1 MAKHNTLLAALQD
14 AALLQQDNAQAAL
27 DGLLQAFN
35 QEGEDISADTIKQA
49 IESHTSFW
57 QAFIDVDSDNLP
69 GDDLKKIK
77 TSALQSRA
85 LHAFLQLPNDKKKEL
100 MSKLDTNEDLYQA
113 YNLLPKGQTHQLDNK
128 FFKEILALRNEY
140 STNKKDDQIIQEY
153 ENLEQK
159 SYSPLL
165 KSRLKNFLK
174 EDYLDAQIRRLP
186 KGDKR
191 QLAQEGQLEND
202 AIQITE
208 DNTEQDWQRRALLAY
223 VADGDFDT
231 PAPTKLWQQLETMKA
246 GHPRAM
252 QQKLKELGLELP
264 DGLID
269 EALCE
274 RLIALAGMLLRTN
287 AVSRQHAA
295 LALNLDAAEI
305 LGPDNDI
312 AREMFNSRF
321 GQQAFQTQAL
331 RQIIA
336 HRLVSMSES
345 ELDDLAEHNLPFHTF
360 FPDYPDDHAQYLPK
374 AADALY
380 ATLLQTEKT
389 ARAQHGNKNFQTIVG
404 LINQEDEDEAL
415 DKPVL
420 YRLALQ
426 AVTQLPEEQRQRFLT
441 AKSPETAQTILGI
454 DNSKVALDSKTL
466 AHFKHFARIR
476 FLQKRIEQD
485 TLWGDARPAL
495 QQVLQSYLPK
505 EVTDTQLQALVQART
520 LPEIKQILQEPQ
532 LETQALPSLVD
543 ENQRLMRLSRIQ
555 NYALAQALSQL
566 PSANLSNDQ
575 IKHINHQLQA
585 ANDIDEEVLKS
596 FLSEA
601 DVDKVAARLES
612 IQEQHGHTADL
623 RNSQEPSH
631 RLLLAAAKFKAKP
644 SNPQLDAFNKA
655 LKNSTHY
662 QDFVKA
668 LGQPDYLEKNWT
680 RVITPDV
687 FQMMKQQAIAHTYS
701 NHSPDDIAQR
711 QAQFKPYQQ
720 LFKFIKHF
728 HQKFAKDL
736 AQIQTMEEDGVLD
749 GAYHQLSRDKAQKI
763 EPMLQ
768 STAQNCA
775 AILTQLYQQ
784 QQLVENELRAL
795 QTLNTTGQ
803 NGGSVELDDLS
814 RQQNTMFKTLNHTI
828 DSKFHK
834 WQKQLVAHHKKLDA
848 EIDYFK
854 GIQQNFYGD
863 DDTAGLLAYVEQAK
877 TAETVTLANSHFVTH
892 TDYPR
897 GKQAESQTS
906 SPEQPLSEDEKTC
919 LLDQQGKVPR
929 FQKRKLAPQV
939 AHDHVREYTVA
950 SKNQRGSAG
959 RFTDERDTSR
969 YASSQARKV
978 TLTQFPEQ
986 PLDRIEVALRMAMHK
1001 LLARS
1006 RPPTKEHPIVLTGSN
1021 AQELQYVWTALMV
1034 LSKNQHFKFDA
1045 SAIKVNSLAFDPAQ
1059 ETTWF
1064 GKRFSDDSLYAQA
1077 SQHFKSARAFR
1088 EYKAIQQEK
1097 FAKPVSVTNALKRL
1111 AKIDEAPMIN
1121 NRLFKTNYQNMRDV
1135 EEHNHKNTAP
1145 RAGG

>member
-1 MAKHNTLLAALQD
+1 MAKHDTLLAALQD

-27 DGLLQAFN
+27 DRLLQAFN
-35 QEGEDISADTIKQA
+35 QEEEDVSAEAIKQA

-57 QAFIDVDSDNLP
+57 QAFIDVDSDNFP
-69 GDDLKKIK
+69 GDDKDQIKK
-77 TSALQSRA
+77 SALEARA
-85 LHAFLQLPNDKKKEL
+85 FHAFLQLAPDKEKEL
-100 MSKLDTNEDLYQA
+100 MSKLDTKEDLYQA
-113 YNLLPKGQTHQLDNK
+113 YNLLPEGQTDQLDNQLLE
-128 FFKEILALRNEY
+128 EILALKNNY
-140 STNKKDDQIIQEY
+140 SGKKTDDQIIQDY
-153 ENLEQK
+153 ENLHEK

-165 KSRLKNFLK
+165 KSQLENSLK
-174 EDYLDAQIRRLP
+174 ENYLDAQIRQLS
-186 KGDKR
+186 KDEKR
-191 QLAQEGQLEND
+191 QLALKGQLNND
-202 AIQITE
+202 AIRIIE
-208 DNTEQDWQRRALLAY
+208 DNKQDWQQRALLAY
-223 VADGDFDT
+223 VADGAFDT
-231 PAPTKLWQQLETMKA
+231 PAPTKLWQQLETMKV

-269 EALCE
+269 EALCK

-287 AVSRQHAA
+287 AVPLQHAA

-336 HRLVSMSES
+336 HQLVSMSNS

-360 FPDYPDDHAQYLPK
+360 FPDYPDDKAHYLPES
-374 AADALY
+374 ADALY

-389 ARAQHGNKNFQTIVG
+389 ARAQYGNKSFQEIVG
-404 LINQEDEDEAL
+404 LINQENEDEAL

-420 YRLALQ
+420 YRLTLQ
-426 AVTQLPEEQRQRFLT
+426 AVALLPEKQRQRFLT
-441 AKSPETAQTILGI
+441 AKSPEAAQTILGI

-466 AHFKHFARIR
+466 AHFKHFARTH

-532 LETQALPSLVD
+532 LETQALPSLVN

-575 IKHINHQLQA
+575 IKHINQELQA
-585 ANDIDEEVLKS
+585 ANDIDEEALKS

-601 DVDKVAARLES
+601 DVDKVAERLES
-612 IQEQHGHTADL
+612 IKKQHDRTADL
-623 RNSQEPSH
+623 RSSQKPGYH
-631 RLLLAAAKFKAKP
+631 LLAAAEFKAKP
-644 SNPQLDAFNKA
+644 SDVQLKDFNKA

-668 LGQPDYLEKNWT
+668 LGKSDYLEKNWT

-687 FQMMKQQAIAHTYS
+687 FQMMKQQAIARTYS

-784 QQLVENELRAL
+784 QQLVENELQAL
-795 QTLNTTGQ
+795 QTLNTTDQ
-803 NGGSVELDDLS
+803 NGGAVELDDLS
-814 RQQNTMFKTLNHTI
+814 RQKNTMFKTLNHTI

-834 WQKQLVAHHKKLDA
+834 WQKQLVVHHKKLDA

-854 GIQQNFYGD
+854 GIQQTFYGD
-863 DDTAGLLAYVEQAK
+863 DDTPGLLAYVEQAK
-877 TAETVTLANSHFVTH
+877 TAETVTLANSNFVTH
-892 TDYPR
+892 IDYPR

-906 SPEQPLSEDEKTC
+906 SPEQSSQTEKTC
-919 LLDQQGKVPR
+919 LLDHEGKVPH

-939 AHDHVREYTVA
+939 AHDHVREYTVV
-950 SKNQRGSAG
+950 SKNPQNANAG

-969 YASSQARKV
+969 YASSHARRI

-986 PLDRIEVALRMAMHK
+986 HGDRTEVALRMAMHK

-1021 AQELQYVWTALMV
+1021 VEELRYVWTALMV

-1077 SQHFKSARAFR
+1077 SQDFKSARAFR